1 MTDSTALA
9 QHITE
14 LATRF
19 NVKLDVRRG
28 MDPGGAAA
36 GYVVMTCPNCSRP
49 NALRHAGTV
58 RCGACKHPLG
68 RHDRNMLVVIAPVTC
83 EATYAVAL
91 HELGHCL
98 HPTGRVNESEGS
110 RTMRRTGN
118 VATLR
123 DMRLQLLEETS
134 AWEWAEANALD
145 WTPTMQQVKA
155 LALGSYEKHARQLGL
170 KVRTV

>member
-14 LATRF
+14 LAARF
-19 NVKLDVRRG
+19 NVRLDVRRG
-28 MDPGGAAA
+28 MDPAAAGA
-36 GYVVMTCPNCSRP
+36 GYVVIACPACGQH

-58 RCGACKHPLG
+58 RCGKCKGPLG
-68 RHDRNMLVVIAPVTC
+68 RHERNQTIMIAPVTC

-98 HPTGRVNESEGS
+98 HPTGRVTESMGS
-110 RTMRRTGN
+110 RTMRTTGAI
-118 VATLR
+118 ATLS
-123 DMRLQLLEETS
+123 DMRHQLLEETS